1 MRTNGGRR
9 AAFVRL
15 RGIAWGGLTYR
26 YICEGTGIHMC
37 TKSGT
42 TICTVCILSCE
53 IKNDFMHNVPWY
65 SISVFYLLLNFLYFI
80 TFGRR

>member
-1 MRTNGGRR
+1 MAGERRSSGSEVLLGGVLRT
-9 AAFVRL
+9 V
-15 RGIAWGGLTYR
+15 TYV
-26 YICEGTGIHMC
+26 CEGTGIHMC